1 MASKEQ
7 IQAALDQL
15 WTKYGN
21 TLSMLSDSLEKMDQ
35 QDAKIAELESQLSA
49 EPEFDLDLSVPAE
62 IVALEQKLQNRQD
75 ETS

>member
-7 IQAALDQL
+7 IQQALNEL

-21 TLSMLSDSLEKMDQ
+21 TLSALSDSLDKMDQ

-49 EPEFDLDLSVPAE
+49 EPEFDLDLSAPAE
-62 IVALEQKLQNRQD
+62 IAELENKIANR
-75 ETS
+75 

>member
-7 IQAALDQL
+7 IQAALDEL

-21 TLSMLSDSLEKMDQ
+21 TLGMLSDALDKMDQ

-62 IVALEQKLQNRQD
+62 IAALEQKLQNRQD